1 MSERMPS
8 RAAVGWISFAGF
20 LMMIA
25 GGFKMLQGLG
35 WLINSNNVFP
45 DSKDAILGLNTT
57 AWGWFM
63 ILLGAVL
70 LLAGLAVFT
79 GNVLARTVGVIAAI
93 VSAFSAFASMTF
105 YPFWA
110 LVIIAM
116 DIAIIW
122 ALTVHGRDIQ
132 KAQEMGAG
140 MGG

>member
-8 RAAVGWISFAGF
+8 SAAVGWISFAGI
-20 LMMIA
+20 LMIVT

-35 WLINSNNVFP
+35 WIINSKHTFP
-45 DSKDAILGLNTT
+45 EGSDAILGQN
-57 AWGWFM
+57 AKSWGWFM
-63 ILLGAVL
+63 LLLGAVV
-70 LLAGLAVFT
+70 LLAGLAVFS
-79 GNVLARTVGVIAAI
+79 GNVLARTVGVIGAV
-93 VSAFSAFASMTF
+93 VSVFSAFASMTF

-110 LVIIAM
+110 ITIIAI

-132 KAQEMGAG
+132 KAQEMSG